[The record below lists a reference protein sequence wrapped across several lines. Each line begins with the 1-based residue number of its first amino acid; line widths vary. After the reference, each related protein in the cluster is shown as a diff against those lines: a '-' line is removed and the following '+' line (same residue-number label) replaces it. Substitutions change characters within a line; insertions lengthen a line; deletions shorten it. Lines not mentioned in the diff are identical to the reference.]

1 MAIMWITTRR
11 VRKVRVGRWESIRR
25 DVEKR
30 EAGWGRGDKK
40 QGDGCVWGVVWGK
53 EYVNVVLY
61 LYLFIII
68 YSVMDW
74 NKFIIIKQANY
85 IKEIKSYYRQLN
97 KENKISFVSIS
108 L

>member
-1 MAIMWITTRR
+1 MGKYSKGCGKKGSRM
-11 VRKVRVGRWESIRR
+11 
-25 DVEKR
+25 
-30 EAGWGRGDKK
+30 GRGDKK

-85 IKEIKSYYRQLN
+85 IKEITSYYIQLN
-97 KENKISFVSIS
+97 KENKIGFFSIS